1 LVAFAAGQSRFH
13 TVGNLTVEASKKAC
27 KEAGEGME
35 FAINFLKSNVGV
47 GSPAL
52 LSSPFP
58 KVAIAYFAHARRY
71 KISTEESARLRYS
84 RGRS

>member
-13 TVGNLTVEASKKAC
+13 TVGNLTVEASKKAW

-47 GSPAL
+47 RQPSLVVVAL
-52 LSSPFP
+52 P
-58 KVAIAYFAHARRY
+58 
-71 KISTEESARLRYS
+71 
-84 RGRS
+84 